1 MGVIPKA
8 SRRTLLRRGLLFVA
22 GALGVGVAAEKIGRT
37 SRPALSGPTIFKLQ
51 GRQWHLLSQDRRRGE
66 LPVQG
71 DRVATYGMLHSA
83 TGEQVG
89 EFYGSGHVL
98 QNPLG
103 ALAVGAASLE
113 VHSFNLADGT
123 IAGVGS
129 TRQGESVFA
138 IVGGTGRYA
147 GVSGSYIARQQPLE
161 VGGDGTAEFTLTMKL
176 EVAEHGG

>member
-1 MGVIPKA
+1 VC
-8 SRRTLLRRGLLFVA
+8 
-22 GALGVGVAAEKIGRT
+22 
-37 SRPALSGPTIFKLQ
+37 
-51 GRQWHLLSQDRRRGE
+51 
-66 LPVQG
+66 
-71 DRVATYGMLHSA
+71 SA
-83 TGEQVG
+83 PGEQVG